1 MIDLHTH
8 TDQSD
13 GSVPPEQLLQ
23 QAAAL
28 GLEALAIT
36 DHDTFAGYDI
46 AALQSPPGLDLIC
59 GVELST
65 RLERVKSAKRASSVH
80 LLGYFVN
87 QPPAAEFREWL
98 SGMQASRRK
107 RNIALIAKLQ
117 SLGID
122 ITLEEVQA
130 LGRHQTGRPH
140 FAKVLLQKGYV
151 ASLQEAFDVY
161 LADHA
166 KAAVE
171 REEPSL
177 HEGIEHVAAAGG
189 FPSLAHPVRL
199 EQGRDSEALRVLIRQ
214 LIPIGLQGI
223 EAYHSEHS
231 ASDTALFCS
240 IADEFHLAV
249 TGGSDYH
256 GDNKP
261 SISLGTGHQG
271 NLSLP
276 YSLLE
281 EMRRA
286 RPS

>member
-1 MIDLHTH
+1 
-8 TDQSD
+8 
-13 GSVPPEQLLQ
+13 LQ

-46 AALQSPPGLDLIC
+46 AAQLPPPPGLDLIC

-65 RLERVKSAKRASSVH
+65 RLENVKSAKRASSVH
-80 LLGYFVN
+80 LLGYFVS
-87 QPPAAEFREWL
+87 QPPEPEFREWL

-107 RNIALIAKLQ
+107 RNIDLIAKLQ

-166 KAAVE
+166 TAAVE

-177 HEGIEHVAAAGG
+177 HEGIERIATAGG
-189 FPSLAHPVRL
+189 LPSLAHPVRL
-199 EQGRDSEALRVLIRQ
+199 EQGRDAEALRRLVRQ
-214 LIPIGLQGI
+214 LIPCGLQGI
-223 EAYHSEHS
+223 EAYHSEHT
-231 ASDTALFCS
+231 ASDTELFRS
-240 IADEFHLAV
+240 IAGEFHLAA
-249 TGGSDYH
+249 TGGSDFH

-271 NLSLP
+271 NLNMP

-281 EMRRA
+281 EMRRRRA
-286 RPS
+286 RIGYR